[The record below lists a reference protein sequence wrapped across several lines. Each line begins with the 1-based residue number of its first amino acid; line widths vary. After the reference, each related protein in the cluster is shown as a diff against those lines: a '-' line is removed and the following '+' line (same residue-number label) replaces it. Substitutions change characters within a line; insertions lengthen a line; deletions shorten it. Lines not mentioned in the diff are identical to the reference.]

1 MQVVGGFC
9 LSMRGISIMNDLTF
23 FTNEPDATLLERFRS
38 TLTDTQFFDVLVGYF
53 RTSGFHLLYD
63 AFEDIEKIR
72 ILIGLNIDHKAF
84 EIIEEHRTQT
94 RMDFQ
99 SSKRT
104 KEVVSESI
112 AAEMEHSPDTYQTEL
127 GVSKFIEFLN
137 SGKLE
142 IKAHPSQSIHA
153 KVYISRFPE
162 DDRDFGRVITGS
174 SNFSHSGL
182 QGNYEFNV
190 ELKNSVDVKF
200 ALDKFEILWKEAV
213 DISEAYVDTIHRR
226 TWLNDTI
233 TPYELYLKFLYEYF
247 KEDINI
253 DQATDVYLPEG
264 FLDLAYQKQAMASA
278 RKILEAY
285 NGVFLADV
293 VGLGKTFV
301 SALLAQQ
308 LPGRKLVICPPVLKD
323 YWRQTFYEFGIGGT
337 IFESMGKLDA
347 ILEMRHDRF
356 DYIFID
362 EAHRFRN
369 EGTQG
374 YAKLHEICWGKKIIL
389 VSATPLNNTVQDIFS
404 QLKLFQVPRK
414 STIPGVRNLEAF
426 FRKRRTRTSKAAKE
440 FGKGSQ
446 EYIDVVKEIAGEV
459 REKILKDVMVRRT
472 RNEIMRYYAQDIKE
486 QGLSFPKL
494 ADPQR
499 VVYQFNNEIELV
511 FNTTIQ
517 KLRQFR
523 YARYTPLLYLRKKLT
538 AFEAQQQRNVGGFMK
553 GILVKRL
560 ESSFF
565 AFKNT
570 LRRFIESYEHFIQ
583 MFDDGSVWI
592 GKDINIYDLLERDDD
607 EEIAR
612 LVDEDRLRQYA
623 SDAFGPS
630 LRKNLQADLEL
641 LREIQSLWI
650 DINDDP
656 KLDQF
661 VHELKE
667 NPLLKGRK
675 LIVFTESSETG
686 QYLCEHLEKHFPK
699 KVLFYSSQG
708 GIYAGDSI
716 GKARARQL
724 VRSGYDPAYEGKKT
738 DEKILISTDVLAE
751 GINLHRANIVINYDL
766 PWNPT
771 RVLQRVGRVNRVGTL
786 FQEIYIF
793 NFFPTSQSD
802 EHLGLE
808 NNIKAK
814 IQAFHDTLGED
825 AKYLT
830 EEEDVSQHELFGD
843 HLYSALARK
852 ESYTGEEEDESE
864 LKYLQV
870 IRDVRDND
878 EDLFDK
884 VKKLPKKA
892 RSGHRTSE
900 LSAALVSFFRRD
912 RLKKFYLAAENEDP
926 VELTFMQAVDW
937 LRCEP
942 DTPRLPIPQKYY
954 DLLKENKK
962 VFAEATTFEDEETK
976 KGGNRSNVNYIIHY
990 LKAIRQARKFTDD
1003 EDAYLLEVQKTFEK
1017 GIVPKGTSRELRKKL
1032 EEETDPLKAMG
1043 IIKAN
1048 IPKTILF
1055 GHQDE
1060 TEQTAPLEVIL
1071 SLYLAQNE

>member
-1 MQVVGGFC
+1 
-9 LSMRGISIMNDLTF
+9 
-23 FTNEPDATLLERFRS
+23 
-38 TLTDTQFFDVLVGYF
+38 
-53 RTSGFHLLYD
+53 
-63 AFEDIEKIR
+63 
-72 ILIGLNIDHKAF
+72 
-84 EIIEEHRTQT
+84 
-94 RMDFQ
+94 
-99 SSKRT
+99 
-104 KEVVSESI
+104 
-112 AAEMEHSPDTYQTEL
+112 
-127 GVSKFIEFLN
+127 
-137 SGKLE
+137 
-142 IKAHPSQSIHA
+142 
-153 KVYISRFPE
+153 
-162 DDRDFGRVITGS
+162 
-174 SNFSHSGL
+174 
-182 QGNYEFNV
+182 
-190 ELKNSVDVKF
+190 
-200 ALDKFEILWKEAV
+200 
-213 DISEAYVDTIHRR
+213 
-226 TWLNDTI
+226 
-233 TPYELYLKFLYEYF
+233 
-247 KEDINI
+247 
-253 DQATDVYLPEG
+253 
-264 FLDLAYQKQAMASA
+264 MASA

-426 FRKRRTRTSKAAKE
+426 FRKRRTQTNKIANKS
-440 FGKGSQ
+440 GKGSQ
-446 EYIDVVKEIAGEV
+446 EYIDIVKEIAGEV